1 MMTRMMMSKP
11 FASQRGPT
19 LGALALV
26 LLTSIGST
34 QAQGINLDLGTGASL
49 KMEPESLQDEV
60 STGRFV
66 SGQILGAA
74 KLNQNRELQRYV
86 NLVGRRVADQSD
98 RKDLA
103 WSFGVID
110 STAINAFAAPGGQ
123 ILVTSQLLQILDSED
138 ELAAVLA
145 HEVAHIVRKHHY
157 RVIRKQRMLEF
168 GAQAVRISEDQSG
181 MSEKLAS
188 MVAQILARGLDQSAE
203 YEGDRDGMIYAARA
217 GYDAA
222 ALIRVI
228 EKLGSLSAK
237 EPSNELLFSTHPSP
251 DNRRI
256 AIAKQ
261 VNAELEKAAVPS
273 KTSNRYRQFVK

>member
-1 MMTRMMMSKP
+1 MSNP
-11 FASQRGPT
+11 FASQRGLT
-19 LGALALV
+19 LGVLALV
-26 LLTSIGST
+26 LSTSIGST
-34 QAQGINLDLGTGASL
+34 QAQGINLDLGTSVGM
-49 KMEPESLQDEV
+49 KMEPETLQDEV

-74 KLNQNRELQRYV
+74 KLNHNRELQRYI

-98 RKDLA
+98 RRDLA

-110 STAINAFAAPGGQ
+110 STAVNAFAAPGGQ
-123 ILVTSQLLQILDSED
+123 ILVTSQLLQLLESED

-168 GAQAVRISEDQSG
+168 GAQAVKISEDQSG

-203 YEGDRDGMIYAARA
+203 YEADRDGMIYAARA
-217 GYDAA
+217 GYDAS

>member
-1 MMTRMMMSKP
+1 MMTRMTMSKP
-11 FASQRGPT
+11 FASQRGLT
-19 LGALALV
+19 FGVLALV
-26 LLTSIGST
+26 LSTSIGST
-34 QAQGINLDLGTGASL
+34 QAQGINLDLGTGVGL

-74 KLNQNRELQRYV
+74 KLNHNRELQRYI

-98 RKDLA
+98 RRDLA

-110 STAINAFAAPGGQ
+110 STAVNAFAAPGGQ
-123 ILVTSQLLQILDSED
+123 ILVTSQLLQLLESED

-168 GAQAVRISEDQSG
+168 GAQAVKISEDQSG

-203 YEGDRDGMIYAARA
+203 YEADRDGMIYAARA
-217 GYDAA
+217 GYDAS

>member
-1 MMTRMMMSKP
+1 MSKP
-11 FASQRGPT
+11 FASQRGLT
-19 LGALALV
+19 FGVLALV
-26 LLTSIGST
+26 LSTSIGST
-34 QAQGINLDLGTGASL
+34 QAQGINLDLGTGVGL

-74 KLNQNRELQRYV
+74 KLNHNRELQRYI

-98 RKDLA
+98 RRDLA

-110 STAINAFAAPGGQ
+110 STAVNAFAAPGGQ
-123 ILVTSQLLQILDSED
+123 ILVTSQLLQLLESED

-168 GAQAVRISEDQSG
+168 GAQAVKISEDQSG

-203 YEGDRDGMIYAARA
+203 YEADRDGMIYAARA
-217 GYDAA
+217 GYDAS